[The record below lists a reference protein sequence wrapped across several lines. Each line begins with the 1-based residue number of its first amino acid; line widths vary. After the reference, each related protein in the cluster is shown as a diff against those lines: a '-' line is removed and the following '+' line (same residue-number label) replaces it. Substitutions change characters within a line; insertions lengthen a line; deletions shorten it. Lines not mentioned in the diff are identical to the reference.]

1 MKKLLSLTL
10 AVMMLF
16 SAMSISA
23 SASTSP
29 SAWAVSEVKSAES
42 AGIITNAVRLNYQK
56 DITREEFCELVV
68 KLYEKLTQKSASPGI
83 DVFIDTDNQEV
94 LKAYN
99 LGIVKGISYNQF
111 APYSKITRQEIC
123 VMLVRCIGIAVNEA
137 DTNSFNNNYFADKY
151 KIAYWAA
158 NSVNYAYDNG
168 IIKGIGNNYIDPLGD
183 ITCEQAI
190 MLAYRIYL
198 KYAQYTPNGQEYTEK
213 KDPDAENIDNKKT
226 DDPSAENTD
235 NKKADD
241 AQDKVTSGSESGIQK
256 PDTKLD
262 TGNKY
267 TDNGDKKSDDT
278 QDKVTAAPG
287 VQKPDTNTDN
297 DKKEPDRS
305 QGGSSSDQNID
316 QPAAG
321 ASNEYKNH
329 KYAFFTKRVAY
340 SEAERFCE
348 NLGGHLA
355 TISSA
360 EENNYLFNLMKSK
373 GYNSAYFGLTDSER
387 EGVWKWVNGETVNYT
402 NWRLGEPNAENEN
415 EDYAMFYYKY
425 NDGTWNDGDFGGSTV
440 NGGNVF
446 ICEWD
451 ESLNTYN
458 GHTYMFFKDIAS
470 SYQSAERFCENAG
483 GHLATISSAG
493 ENNYLFGLMKS
504 KGYGGAYFGFTD
516 SETEGKWKWVNGE
529 SINYTNWRPGEPNAE
544 NENEDYAMFY
554 YRFTDGTW
562 NDGDFSGSTV
572 FICEWD

>member
-1 MKKLLSLTL
+1 
-10 AVMMLF
+10 MLF

-29 SAWAVSEVKSAES
+29 SVWAASEVKSAES
-42 AGIITNAVRLNYQK
+42 EGIITNAVKMNYQK
-56 DITREEFCELVV
+56 DITREEFCELVI
-68 KLYEKLTQKSASPGI
+68 KLYEKLTLKSPSSGT
-83 DVFIDTDNQEV
+83 DVFIDTDNPEV

-123 VMLVRCIGIAVNEA
+123 VMLVRCIGIAVNDA
-137 DTNSFNNNYFADKY
+137 DINSFSNNYFADKY

-183 ITCEQAI
+183 TTCEQAI

-198 KYAQYTPNGQEYTEK
+198 KYAQYDPNGQKYTEN
-213 KDPDAENIDNKKT
+213 KDSDAENIDNKKT
-226 DDPSAENTD
+226 DDS
-235 NKKADD
+235 
-241 AQDKVTSGSESGIQK
+241 
-256 PDTKLD
+256 
-262 TGNKY
+262 
-267 TDNGDKKSDDT
+267 
-278 QDKVTAAPG
+278 QDKVTAKPG

-297 DKKEPDRS
+297 TNSDNDKKESDKL
-305 QGGSSSDQNID
+305 QDGISSDQNID
-316 QPAAG
+316 QSTDSS
-321 ASNEYKNH
+321 SNEYKNH
-329 KYAFFTKRVAY
+329 KYAFFTKNVAY

-355 TISSA
+355 TISSDA
-360 EENNYLFNLMKSK
+360 ENDYLFNLMKSK

-387 EGVWKWVNGETVNYT
+387 EGVWKWVNGENVNYT
-402 NWRLGEPNAENEN
+402 NWHQGEPNAENEN

-425 NDGTWNDGDFGGSTV
+425 NDGTWNDGDFGASTV

-458 GHTYMFFKDIAS
+458 GHTYMFFKDIAL

-529 SINYTNWRPGEPNAE
+529 GIKYTNWRPGEPNAE

-554 YRFTDGTW
+554 YKFADGTW